1 MKRIIAYALFALFV
15 GSSAITAQVIYNSAS
30 TAAESYANGL
40 SNVIQSRGQ
49 KNVSDSQARI
59 NNQDAYSQALDN
71 STKSVNTF
79 WEQKD
84 IYNQR
89 QQAEF
94 AEIQRKRQAYLAKY
108 GLPSLTPEEFDRA
121 TGAVNWP
128 KVLEQPQY
136 NQYRLVLDNLLKQ
149 RAYVGCLTSSE
160 YMQATS
166 ALKGWRETLAKQQNV
181 YPRSILEQMIRFVLK
196 VNREINDNLS

>member
-1 MKRIIAYALFALFV
+1 MKRIPAYVLVALLL

-30 TAAESYANGL
+30 TAAEGYANGM
-40 SNVIQSRGQ
+40 SNVIQARGQ

-59 NNQDAYSQALDN
+59 NNQDAYSKALDN

-89 QQAEF
+89 QQEEF

-108 GLPSLTPEEFDRA
+108 GLKSLTPEEFDRA
-121 TGAVNWP
+121 TGVVNWP

-136 NQYRLVLDNLLKQ
+136 NQYRLVLDKLLKQ
-149 RAYVGCLTSSE
+149 RAYVGCLTSDE
-160 YMQATS
+160 YMQAT
-166 ALKGWRETLAKQQNV
+166 AAMKDWREALAKQRNV
-181 YPRSILEQMIRFVLK
+181 YPGPILDQMIRFVLK
-196 VNREINDNLS
+196 INREINDNLS